1 MAHILYYGTHGSD
14 EPTRAVLPF
23 HMAKGALEAG
33 HTAEIALIGDATF
46 LMKDAIAKE
55 VKGVAGRQDQRLR
68 RLWPHP
74 WGDGRRSEG

>member
-55 VKGVAGRQDQRLR
+55 VKGVAVPNAAAIIAELAAKGVKI
-68 RLWPHP
+68 
-74 WGDGRRSEG
+74 SV